1 MKNNNIKP
9 VENIFDVFSE
19 FESAKSNSN
28 FISYDKFMSSILLK
42 NNIGFSST
50 IYEKFDGDFK
60 KALENKYNIL
70 FENFIITFNVN
81 LKYSSDILVPM
92 ITNLEPSNNETI
104 NFKDL
109 NFSSAYTNFIKVLNS
124 DIRKILSLD
133 KYLEIYPNIIIFVSP
148 NTHALKILFNKNICA
163 NIKR

>member
-28 FISYDKFMSSILLK
+28 FVSYDKFMSSILLK
-42 NNIGFSST
+42 NNIGFSSA

-70 FENFIITFNVN
+70 FENFIQ
-81 LKYSSDILVPM
+81 
-92 ITNLEPSNNETI
+92 
-104 NFKDL
+104 
-109 NFSSAYTNFIKVLNS
+109 
-124 DIRKILSLD
+124 
-133 KYLEIYPNIIIFVSP
+133 
-148 NTHALKILFNKNICA
+148 
-163 NIKR
+163 

>member
-28 FISYDKFMSSILLK
+28 FVSYDKFMSSILLK
-42 NNIGFSST
+42 NNIGFSSA
-50 IYEKFDGDFK
+50 IYEKFDSDFK

-133 KYLEIYPNIIIFVSP
+133 KYLEIYPNIIRIS
-148 NTHALKILFNKNICA
+148 H
-163 NIKR
+163 